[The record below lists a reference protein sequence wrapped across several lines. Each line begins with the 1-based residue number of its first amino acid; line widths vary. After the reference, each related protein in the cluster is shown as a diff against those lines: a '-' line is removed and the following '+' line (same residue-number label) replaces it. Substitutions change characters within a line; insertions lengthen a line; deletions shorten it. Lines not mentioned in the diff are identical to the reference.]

1 MQSPKITWFSAC
13 PSDSDSALLAWGLA
27 LSFFARGLAFATA
40 LAVGLVAGFEAGLV
54 EAIALAG
61 SGFAGSGFAGVCFL
75 ATGFAVEAAA
85 LGLADCDL
93 AAGGFAACGLGEAAG
108 FGGAT
113 FSAVFARVVIAGLAA
128 FTAVAGLALVR
139 SGSAGFFS
147 AAAFLIPFALACAA
161 AGFATAF
168 ALAGP
173 FPLLVAGR
181 GLAAVFFGALR
192 GIIGGLCRQK
202 SKPRAA
208 PAATLYVIAQSP
220 PFLRPLPETPKPRDD
235 AISPTSG
242 GVVACEGPLGENR
255 TCQSRIA
262 GRGKAGG
269 KYRGGA
275 KAATMRS
282 AKPWRAARHCGRFSL
297 WTRLMRSGESRLSF
311 SVY

>member
-1 MQSPKITWFSAC
+1 MQSPKITWLSAC
-13 PSDSDSALLAWGLA
+13 PSDNDSALLAWAWGLA
-27 LSFFARGLAFATA
+27 LSFFARGLVFAAA
-40 LAVGLVAGFEAGLV
+40 LAVGLVAGFEAVLV

-61 SGFAGSGFAGVCFL
+61 SGFAVSGFVGVCFL
-75 ATGFAVEAAA
+75 ATGFAVGAAA
-85 LGLADCDL
+85 LDLADCGL
-93 AAGGFAACGLGEAAG
+93 VAGSLGEAAG

-113 FSAVFARVVIAGLAA
+113 FSAVFARVVTAGLAA
-128 FTAVAGLALVR
+128 FTAGAGLALAR
-139 SGSAGFFS
+139 AGSAGFFS
-147 AAAFLIPFALACAA
+147 TAAFLIPFALAGAA
-161 AGFATAF
+161 TGFAAAF

-202 SKPRAA
+202 SRLRAA

-269 KYRGGA
+269 TYRGGA

-282 AKPWRAARHCGRFSL
+282 AKP
-297 WTRLMRSGESRLSF
+297 
-311 SVY
+311 